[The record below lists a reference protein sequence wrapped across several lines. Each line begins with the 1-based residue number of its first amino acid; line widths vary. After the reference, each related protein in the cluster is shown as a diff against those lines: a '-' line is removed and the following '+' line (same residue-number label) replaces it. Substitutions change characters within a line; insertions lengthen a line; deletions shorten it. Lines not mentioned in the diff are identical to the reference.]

1 VQPGAVKEAQSG
13 QRGRRQ
19 GPVETLVQEV
29 VRRAAT
35 IGLGG
40 FFLTEEAIRRAFAEV
55 VPQEWVQFFVRQN
68 EEMRRELLDRMVR
81 EFGDWLRGVDP
92 TSLARSMLEGFD
104 FSLRIE
110 LSAHPRSSGRK
121 KKTAGSVSLVR
132 KRK

>member
-1 VQPGAVKEAQSG
+1 
-13 QRGRRQ
+13 
-19 GPVETLVQEV
+19 VEGLVQEV

-40 FFLTEEAIRRAFAEV
+40 FFLTEEAIRHAFAEV

-92 TSLARSMLEGFD
+92 VSLARAMLEGFD

-110 LSAHPRSSGRK
+110 LSAHPRSPERK
-121 KKTAGSVSLVR
+121 KKAPASVSPTR
-132 KRK
+132 KAK

>member
-1 VQPGAVKEAQSG
+1 
-13 QRGRRQ
+13 
-19 GPVETLVQEV
+19 V

-55 VPQEWVQFFVRQN
+55 VPQDWVQFFVRQN

-92 TSLARSMLEGFD
+92 TSLARSMLEDFD

-110 LSAHPRSSGRK
+110 LSAQPRSGDRK
-121 KKTAGSVSLVR
+121 KKATRSVSLVR
-132 KRK
+132 KAK

>member
-1 VQPGAVKEAQSG
+1 M
-13 QRGRRQ
+13 
-19 GPVETLVQEV
+19 

-35 IGLGG
+35 IGFGG

-81 EFGDWLRGVDP
+81 EFGEWLRGVDI

-110 LSAHPRSSGRK
+110 LSAHPRPPEGTK
-121 KKTAGSVSLVR
+121 KAAESVSPVR
-132 KRK
+132 KGR